1 MRWKDKKK
9 LALVLSGGGVKAA
22 AFHIGVCLGLREKG
36 FRFAGGTKE
45 GIEAHL
51 DDGPQPMTF
60 RIYVGSSAGAVIS
73 TFLAAGYSIDAVID
87 AFTRGAGLG
96 PLTRHKSDAS
106 FLKPITYRDIFALN
120 IPSSR
125 PQRIFPSLF
134 RKKPVITGGIEVLLK
149 QGFKVNGIF
158 STRNLEKYLRT
169 NVFPNNQFHSL
180 DAQLYVVATQLNHSR
195 KVIFGPYEE
204 TTKTKDVK
212 YANYATIS
220 QAVAASAALPP
231 FFAPY
236 SITNHKGKK
245 IQFFD
250 GEIRDTLSTHVAA
263 DHGAD
268 LVVSSYSIQPYH
280 YNSEIG
286 SLHEYGM
293 PIIFNQALY
302 QVVQQK
308 IERHIKHQQDM
319 HSIIKAVNGYLKQA
333 QIAEEHREKLIEI
346 LISRSQFNPAVDY
359 IYIHPSPHDYEMFF
373 ADHFSLNPNIL
384 TAIVRTGFKAA
395 MNALR

>member
-1 MRWKDKKK
+1 
-9 LALVLSGGGVKAA
+9 
-22 AFHIGVCLGLREKG
+22 
-36 FRFAGGTKE
+36 
-45 GIEAHL
+45 
-51 DDGPQPMTF
+51 MTF